1 MYYVNGSLIKNINE
15 TKLNQ
20 FLKDNNCI
28 RNDGQRGQDIKFWLE
43 DLINKRKINTETLN
57 DFFFDELF
65 YGKSNMM
72 NIYKI
77 KSCKNLI
84 DEESWIDGL
93 SEAYDID
100 SINFNNIMSTGVN
113 PDAPEKIAA
122 FRTSFDE
129 ERKITSVK
137 MILVKFIRAF
147 VNGKEGDSCCYL
159 AIDFNLEKN
168 LLIIKVR
175 NRHYIPRKEHRP
187 KASIEKVVNTLK
199 WEMDFETKLFDDD
212 HQKVLYK
219 MSKGLL
225 EELYQSIPY
234 YNDVHNMEDHIEEFI
249 EKTIKNIKINNIIRY
264 PDGKTEIN
272 LGVIDLKDEL
282 NKVLQQLIVSDYFL
296 NEDIDIFSRNNISA
310 VITSIK
316 FNDKEKNTAKLAG
329 ENNTKAIVCSR
340 TFMSMRKSIEVVET
354 VSALSIAYKRTTDSI
369 EVKFDASE
377 KEYLCITILNQK
389 YYDELDFKKI
399 WGIYSRYESK
409 AFDKNTKLC
418 EENVG

>member
-20 FLKDNNCI
+20 FLKD
-28 RNDGQRGQDIKFWLE
+28 
-43 DLINKRKINTETLN
+43 
-57 DFFFDELF
+57 LF
-65 YGKSNMM
+65 
-72 NIYKI
+72 
-77 KSCKNLI
+77 
-84 DEESWIDGL
+84 
-93 SEAYDID
+93 
-100 SINFNNIMSTGVN
+100 
-113 PDAPEKIAA
+113 P
-122 FRTSFDE
+122 
-129 ERKITSVK
+129 
-137 MILVKFIRAF
+137 
-147 VNGKEGDSCCYL
+147 
-159 AIDFNLEKN
+159 IDFNLEKK

-199 WEMDFETKLFDDD
+199 WEMDFETKLFDDE

-219 MSKGLL
+219 MSTGLL
-225 EELYQSIPY
+225 EELYQSIPH
-234 YNDVHNMEDHIEEFI
+234 YNDVHNMKDHIEVFI
-249 EKTIKNIKINNIIRY
+249 EETIKNIQINNIIRY

-272 LGVIDLKDEL
+272 SGVIDLKDEL

-296 NEDIDIFSRNNISA
+296 NEDIDIFSRNNVSA
-310 VITSIK
+310 AITSIK

-377 KEYLCITILNQK
+377 KEYLCITILNRK

-399 WGIYSRYESK
+399 WGIYSRYESR